1 LPGGESREAVAQALS
16 GLGWEVIQ
24 KPDRVVGSH
33 GKHHIM
39 VSFEDDG
46 PSSVIIS
53 YVGRGGGLL
62 SSKWRSVE
70 RLPSPQKVVRTL
82 S

>member
-1 LPGGESREAVAQALS
+1 MAQALS
-16 GLGWEVIQ
+16 GLGWEVSQ

-62 SSKWRSVE
+62 SSKWQGTE
-70 RLPSPQKVVRTL
+70 RLPSPRKAVRAL